1 MLKQHRTQYQT
12 GTRTEKTFRKGV
24 LNSFSIP
31 FSLKPYAAGGMD
43 GGDDVAGEE
52 ECQEAGDE
60 GEEVDQQEVGPTEEY
75 WHGIH
80 IIYLGIEMHYAS
92 VMLDGQQSQS
102 QEVAI
107 EHTTQYDEGRIMQEE
122 VTHLA
127 VGGSHRLHHANEIG
141 TLKDDDEQAA
151 DHGEACHTSHE
162 YEYHPNIQV
171 EQMQPGEYLGI
182 EFAYGHRGILGTI
195 GILLLVDG
203 LHHSS
208 HHLVELAEILGQQ
221 FGSRLLVAVPAQQ
234 SMHGVQ
240 VGKDDAAV
248 EVRQMGAVDAAHTE
262 TSGFDCILE
271 EIGIDGG
278 TYLKLQLA
286 CQMLRHQQAA
296 R

>member
-12 GTRTEKTFRKGV
+12 GTRTGNTFRKGV

-60 GEEVDQQEVGPTEEY
+60 GEEVNQQEVGPTEEY

-92 VMLDGQQSQS
+92 IILDGQQSQS

-122 VTHLA
+122 VTHLS

-141 TLKDDDEQAA
+141 ALKDDDQ
-151 DHGEACHTSHE
+151 
-162 YEYHPNIQV
+162 
-171 EQMQPGEYLGI
+171 
-182 EFAYGHRGILGTI
+182 
-195 GILLLVDG
+195 
-203 LHHSS
+203 
-208 HHLVELAEILGQQ
+208 
-221 FGSRLLVAVPAQQ
+221 
-234 SMHGVQ
+234 
-240 VGKDDAAV
+240 
-248 EVRQMGAVDAAHTE
+248 
-262 TSGFDCILE
+262 
-271 EIGIDGG
+271 
-278 TYLKLQLA
+278 
-286 CQMLRHQQAA
+286 
-296 R
+296 